1 MISVDR
7 LTKIYGD
14 RVAVWQV
21 TFDVADGQIL
31 GFLGPN
37 GAGKT
42 TTMRMITGFIA
53 PSSGTARVA
62 GYDILDD
69 PMGAKS
75 QIGYLSE
82 TPPVYREMVLRSYL
96 GFVADIKRTPRN
108 LRAGRIDRALELCGL
123 TEVAHRVI
131 GHLSKGYRQRVGLAQ
146 AILHEPKVLILD
158 EPTVGL
164 DPRQII
170 EIRQLIRG
178 LSGEQ
183 TVVLSTHILPE
194 VQATCSRVVII
205 NEGQVVAQDSIEAMT
220 AGLGRVHSLSLRV
233 ARDAD
238 DLAVRLSALPEVTEA
253 TREGPG
259 RYSIRVEGGDEASE
273 RIAAWAV
280 TTGCGVLELSRQ
292 RASLEDV
299 FLHLVTEEPAEAA
312 S

>member
-7 LTKIYGD
+7 ITKVYGP

-21 TFDVADGQIL
+21 SFDVAAGEVL

-42 TTMRMITGFIA
+42 TTMRMLTGFIP
-53 PSSGTARVA
+53 PSSGTARIA
-62 GYDILDD
+62 GHDILDA
-69 PMGAKS
+69 PMKAKA
-75 QIGYLSE
+75 QIGYLCE
-82 TPPVYREMVLRSYL
+82 MPPVYREMVLTSYL
-96 GFVADIKRTPRN
+96 AFVADIKGVS
-108 LRAGRIDRALELCGL
+108 RAARKRAIDRALQLCGL
-123 TEVAHRVI
+123 TEVSHRVI

-146 AILHEPKVLILD
+146 AIIHSPKVLVLD

-164 DPRQII
+164 DPRQIL

-205 NEGQVVAQDSIEAMT
+205 HEGQVVAQDSIESLT
-220 AGLGRVHSLSLRV
+220 TGIGRNLTLRVRV
-233 ARDAD
+233 ARDRE
-238 DLAVRLSALPEVTEA
+238 DLRSKLSGVAGVVDA
-253 TREGPG
+253 TRDEPG
-259 RYSIRVEGGDEASE
+259 LYQVRVDGGDDAVERVGAAVSASG
-273 RIAAWAV
+273 AGLV
-280 TTGCGVLELSRQ
+280 ELSRQ

-299 FLHLVTEEPAEAA
+299 FLNLVTEEPAEAA
-312 S
+312 P